1 MSTHTQQGHTTP
13 RASILK
19 VNKRTLNL
27 ISAFEE
33 ADILAEEGKFS
44 LIQVIELV
52 SWCDEQYQLEVI
64 ERVERNTQ
72 RYNIWLAKRQR
83 LNELRGD
90 DDDDESDEDVID
102 I

>member
-1 MSTHTQQGHTTP
+1 MSTHTHQGHTTP
-13 RASILK
+13 LASILK

-44 LIQVIELV
+44 LVQVIELV
-52 SWCDEQYQLEVI
+52 SWCDEQYRLEVI
-64 ERVERNTQ
+64 ERAECNTQ
-72 RYNIWLAKRQR
+72 RYNELLAKRQR
-83 LNELRGD
+83 LNELREND
-90 DDDDESDEDVID
+90 DKSDEDVLD